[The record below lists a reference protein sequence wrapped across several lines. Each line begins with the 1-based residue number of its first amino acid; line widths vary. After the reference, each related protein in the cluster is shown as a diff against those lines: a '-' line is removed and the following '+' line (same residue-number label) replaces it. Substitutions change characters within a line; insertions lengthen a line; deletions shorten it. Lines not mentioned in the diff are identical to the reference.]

1 VSSGDPAPAPPEPLI
16 EEVGAQYR
24 YGIVFLLVLAVAV
37 LLILTPDGQGWRAAS
52 FGLISAALIIAVATA
67 RVPTGVQRRRFQ
79 IGTALAALVT
89 VLIAADVIDR
99 SVSLALGA
107 VLALAVPFSLAR
119 GLLRLVRERGATVQA
134 VAGAL
139 AIYLLVGLA
148 FASIIGFV
156 AEVGSGNF
164 YAEGTNGSTSQHV
177 YYSFTVLT
185 TTGFGDL
192 TAATRLGRALAVVE
206 MLIGQIYLV
215 TVIGILIGRRSSGP
229 PMPGST
235 AAAGAG
241 PPSPQE

>member
-1 VSSGDPAPAPPEPLI
+1 VSSEGSGPAPPEPLI

-37 LLILTPDGQGWRAAS
+37 LLILTPDGQGWRAVS
-52 FGLISAALIIAVATA
+52 FALISAALIIAVSTSRAA
-67 RVPTGVQRRRFQ
+67 SGVRRRRFQ
-79 IGTALAALVT
+79 IGTSVTLLVT
-89 VLIAADVIDR
+89 IGIATGLINR
-99 SVSLALGA
+99 NVSLVLGA
-107 VLALAVPFSLAR
+107 LLAVAVPFSLGR
-119 GLLRLVRERGATVQA
+119 GLLRLVRERGATFQA

-148 FASIIGFV
+148 FASLIGFV
-156 AEVGSGNF
+156 AAVGSSNF
-164 YAEGTNGSTSQHV
+164 YAEGTSGSTSQHV

-215 TVIGILIGRRSSGP
+215 TVIGILIGRRSSDPVRP
-229 PMPGST
+229 P

-241 PPSPQE
+241 DGPRPPRG